1 MGGPDEHHSVD
12 TSDGAND
19 AVCVIVVTAVVPA
32 LMFSP
37 PAAGDAAAPAGTSS
51 PAPAGAADNAPL
63 HALTDGQDGPNGCV
77 PVRDRRRFPDSV
89 LAVEQLLGRSDLHR
103 GGLRS

>member
-63 HALTDGQDGPNGCV
+63 HALTDGQDGPNGV
-77 PVRDRRRFPDSV
+77 YRYGTGGGFPTLSWQSSSYWV
-89 LAVEQLLGRSDLHR
+89 DLTFTAA
-103 GGLRS
+103 G

>member
-1 MGGPDEHHSVD
+1 VSI
-12 TSDGAND
+12 S
-19 AVCVIVVTAVVPA
+19 
-32 LMFSP
+32 
-37 PAAGDAAAPAGTSS
+37 
-51 PAPAGAADNAPL
+51 AGATYVVSYYAPVGRYATDAGFFAASGVDNAPL

-77 PVRDRRRFPDSV
+77 PVRDGRRFPDSV